1 MKPITDEIILSLIE
15 RAERRQKAAVPA
27 NDTQPLTKPIL
38 DIAHAGGGRII
49 SFDFARRRARARQT
63 VSGLFCY
70 APRA

>member
-27 NDTQPLTKPIL
+27 NDSGPLSKRIL
-38 DIAHAGGGRII
+38 DITHPEGGRII
-49 SFDFARRRARARQT
+49 SLDLARRSARARQT
-63 VSGLFCY
+63 VSGLFFY

>member
-15 RAERRQKAAVPA
+15 RAERRQKAQVPA
-27 NDTQPLTKPIL
+27 NDTTPLSKPIL
-38 DIAHAGGGRII
+38 DIAHPKGGRII
-49 SFDFARRRARARQT
+49 SFDFARRKARARQT